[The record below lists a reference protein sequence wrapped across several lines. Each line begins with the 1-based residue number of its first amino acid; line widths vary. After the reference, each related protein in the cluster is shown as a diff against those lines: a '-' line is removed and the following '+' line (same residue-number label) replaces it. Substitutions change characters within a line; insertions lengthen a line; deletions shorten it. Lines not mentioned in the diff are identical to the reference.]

1 MPRPAHGISENQHL
15 AKLTERNLQQLI
27 ETEFSLIIS
36 FCAVAEFEAPL
47 GHRERV
53 RGLLNKAGVAAK
65 AIRHFSRG
73 LLPDAKQLD
82 VRQRVEEIENRLSTL
97 AEKLDEC

>member
-1 MPRPAHGISENQHL
+1 M
-15 AKLTERNLQQLI
+15 

-36 FCAVAEFEAPL
+36 FCAVAESEARL

-53 RGLLNKAGVAAK
+53 RGLLNKAEVAAK

-73 LLPDAKQLD
+73 RLPDAKQLE
-82 VRQRVEEIENRLSTL
+82 VRQRVEEVENRLSRL
-97 AEKLDEC
+97 AEELDEC